1 MGKSDRQNPTL
12 LVFTLGAKQESRRR
26 QLLPAAFNPIEDL
39 FHQTCLDIALAAGRA
54 AGCRLEVSS
63 PLKLSLPAD
72 VHHREQSGGDFG
84 SRLEQATSKA
94 FEDNGLG
101 PLLLVGSDVPEL
113 DAAHLRSA
121 LQGLQE
127 DPDRVVV
134 GPSPDGGLYL
144 LATSRPLEGVL
155 TQVKWRCRGTLRS
168 LKRALRRQGRPFSLL
183 PPLVDLDRRADLE
196 KWLSKSSKQIRRNA
210 PWVAAEW
217 RKLICQLREVL
228 ASLRRAADF
237 ERVVAP
243 SLLTM
248 GAFLQRGP
256 PGSTLRLS

>member
-1 MGKSDRQNPTL
+1 MGKSERQDPTL

-39 FHQTCLDIALAAGRA
+39 FHQKCLDTALAAGRA

-63 PLKLSLPAD
+63 PLKLSLPSD

-84 SRLEQATSKA
+84 SRLEKAASRA
-94 FEDNGLG
+94 FEENGLG

-113 DAAHLRSA
+113 DAEHLRSA
-121 LQGLQE
+121 LQELQE
-127 DPDRVVV
+127 DPERVVV

-144 LATSRPLEGVL
+144 LATSRPLKGVL
-155 TQVKWRCRGTLRS
+155 TQVRWRCRGTLRS
-168 LKRALRRQGRPFSLL
+168 LKRALRRQGRPVTLL

-196 KWLSKSSKQIRRNA
+196 RWLSKASKLTRRNA
-210 PWVAAEW
+210 PWLTAEW
-217 RKLICQLREVL
+217 RKLICQLTEML
-228 ASLRRAADF
+228 ASLRRAVDC
-237 ERVVAP
+237 ERIVAP
-243 SLLTM
+243 SLLMM

-256 PGSTLRLS
+256 PGSTL